1 MSYINVGDYKE
12 HMRSAPP
19 EDFASLAIW
28 ASEQIDAETGYKLCG
43 ELKGLSPYAAQQVK
57 KAACLQVKWMD
68 DHGGMNALTGSN
80 LSSVTLG
87 KFSASMGG
95 DGGTNGAASLCPLAK
110 HCLLPTGLLY
120 AGVRMR

>member
-1 MSYINVGDYKE
+1 MAFINDFDYRE

-43 ELKGLSPYAAQQVK
+43 DLKGISSYAAQQIK

-68 DHGGMNALTGSN
+68 DHGGLNALTGSD

-87 KFSASMGG
+87 KFSASVGG
-95 DGGTNGAASLCPLAK
+95 NGVSDGQTRLCPLARR
-110 HCLLPTGLLY
+110 CLLPTGLLY
-120 AGVRMR
+120 AGVRLR

>member
-1 MSYINVGDYKE
+1 
-12 HMRSAPP
+12 MRSAPP

-43 ELKGLSPYAAQQVK
+43 DLKGISSYAAQQIK

-68 DHGGMNALTGSN
+68 DHGGLNALTGSD

-87 KFSASMGG
+87 KFSASVGG
-95 DGGTNGAASLCPLAK
+95 NGVSDGQTRLCPLARQ
-110 HCLLPTGLLY
+110 CLSPTGLLY
-120 AGVRMR
+120 TGVRLR

>member
-1 MSYINVGDYKE
+1 MAYINDCDYRE
-12 HMRSAPP
+12 YMRSAPP

-43 ELKGLSPYAAQQVK
+43 ELKGVSSYATQQVK

-68 DHGGMNALTGSN
+68 DHGGLNALTESD

-87 KFSASMGG
+87 KFSASME
-95 DGGTNGAASLCPLAK
+95 DNGAAGGKNRLCPLARR
-110 HCLLPTGLLY
+110 CLLPTGLLY
-120 AGVRMR
+120 AGVRLR